1 MGIHIK
7 MEYTFL
13 HHLLV
18 KMLKMGFKAM
28 LGEAN
33 AEIDT
38 VSVEQARE
46 YVGDK
51 NILFVDVR
59 ETQEVESSGGLP
71 GSVHVPRGLLE
82 FIADPES
89 PMHKSELSSGR
100 QLVLYCASGG
110 RSALA
115 AKTLQDMG
123 LSDVCHIAGG
133 FTAWVDIGGPTTVA
147 EESGD

>member
-1 MGIHIK
+1 
-7 MEYTFL
+7 
-13 HHLLV
+13 
-18 KMLKMGFKAM
+18 MLKMGFKAM

-46 YVGDK
+46 YVGDE

>member
-1 MGIHIK
+1 
-7 MEYTFL
+7 
-13 HHLLV
+13 
-18 KMLKMGFKAM
+18 MLKMGFKAM
-28 LGEAN
+28 LGKAN

-38 VSVEQARE
+38 VSAEKARE
-46 YVGDK
+46 YVGDE

-59 ETQEVESSGGLP
+59 ETQEVENSGGLP

-123 LSDVCHIAGG
+123 LPNICHIAGG

-147 EESGD
+147 EESGG

>member
-1 MGIHIK
+1 
-7 MEYTFL
+7 
-13 HHLLV
+13 
-18 KMLKMGFKAM
+18 MLKMGFKAM
-28 LGEAN
+28 LGKAN

-38 VSVEQARE
+38 VSAEKARE
-46 YVGDK
+46 YVGDE

-59 ETQEVESSGGLP
+59 ETQEVDSSGGLP

-123 LSDVCHIAGG
+123 LSNICHIAGG
-133 FTAWVDIGGPTTVA
+133 FAAWVDIGGPTTVA

>member
-1 MGIHIK
+1 
-7 MEYTFL
+7 
-13 HHLLV
+13 
-18 KMLKMGFKAM
+18 MLKMGFKAM

-38 VSVEQARE
+38 VSAEKARE
-46 YVGDK
+46 YVGDE

-123 LSDVCHIAGG
+123 LSNVCHIAGG

-147 EESGD
+147 EELGD

>member
-1 MGIHIK
+1 
-7 MEYTFL
+7 
-13 HHLLV
+13 
-18 KMLKMGFKAM
+18 MLKMGFKAM
-28 LGEAN
+28 LGKAN

-46 YVGDK
+46 YVGDE

>member
-1 MGIHIK
+1 
-7 MEYTFL
+7 
-13 HHLLV
+13 
-18 KMLKMGFKAM
+18 MLKMGFKAM

-38 VSVEQARE
+38 VSAEKARE
-46 YVGDK
+46 YVGDE

-59 ETQEVESSGGLP
+59 ETQEVENSGGLP

-123 LSDVCHIAGG
+123 LSNICHIAGG

-147 EESGD
+147 EESDG

>member
-1 MGIHIK
+1 
-7 MEYTFL
+7 
-13 HHLLV
+13 
-18 KMLKMGFKAM
+18 MLKMGFKAM

-38 VSVEQARE
+38 VSAEKARE
-46 YVGDK
+46 YVGDE

-59 ETQEVESSGGLP
+59 ETQEVENSGGLP

-123 LSDVCHIAGG
+123 FSNICHIAGG

-147 EESGD
+147 EESDG

>member
-1 MGIHIK
+1 
-7 MEYTFL
+7 
-13 HHLLV
+13 
-18 KMLKMGFKAM
+18 M

-38 VSVEQARE
+38 VSAEKARE
-46 YVGDK
+46 YVGDE

-59 ETQEVESSGGLP
+59 ETQEVENSGGLP

-123 LSDVCHIAGG
+123 LSNICHIAGG

-147 EESGD
+147 EESDG

>member
-1 MGIHIK
+1 M
-7 MEYTFL
+7 
-13 HHLLV
+13 

>member
-1 MGIHIK
+1 
-7 MEYTFL
+7 
-13 HHLLV
+13 
-18 KMLKMGFKAM
+18 MLKMGFKEM

-33 AEIDT
+33 AQIET
-38 VSVEQARE
+38 VSAEKARE
-46 YVGDK
+46 YVGDD

-123 LSDVCHIAGG
+123 FSNVCHIAGG

-147 EESGD
+147 EELGD

>member
-1 MGIHIK
+1 
-7 MEYTFL
+7 
-13 HHLLV
+13 
-18 KMLKMGFKAM
+18 M

-123 LSDVCHIAGG
+123 LSNVCHIAGG

>member
-1 MGIHIK
+1 
-7 MEYTFL
+7 
-13 HHLLV
+13 
-18 KMLKMGFKAM
+18 MGFKAM

-38 VSVEQARE
+38 VSAEKARE
-46 YVGDK
+46 YVGDE

-59 ETQEVESSGGLP
+59 ETQEVENSGGLP

-123 LSDVCHIAGG
+123 LSNICHIAGG

-147 EESGD
+147 EESGG

>member
-1 MGIHIK
+1 
-7 MEYTFL
+7 
-13 HHLLV
+13 
-18 KMLKMGFKAM
+18 MLKMGFKAM

-123 LSDVCHIAGG
+123 LSDVRHIAGG

>member
-1 MGIHIK
+1 
-7 MEYTFL
+7 
-13 HHLLV
+13 
-18 KMLKMGFKAM
+18 MLKMGFKAM

-38 VSVEQARE
+38 VSAEKARE
-46 YVGDK
+46 YVGDE

-59 ETQEVESSGGLP
+59 ETQEVENSGGLP

-123 LSDVCHIAGG
+123 LSNICHIAGG

-147 EESGD
+147 EESGG

>member
-1 MGIHIK
+1 
-7 MEYTFL
+7 
-13 HHLLV
+13 
-18 KMLKMGFKAM
+18 MGFKAM

-33 AEIDT
+33 AEIDA
-38 VSVEQARE
+38 VSAEKARE
-46 YVGDK
+46 YVGDE

-59 ETQEVESSGGLP
+59 ETQEVENSGGLP

-123 LSDVCHIAGG
+123 LSNICHIAGG

-147 EESGD
+147 EESGG

>member
-1 MGIHIK
+1 M
-7 MEYTFL
+7 
-13 HHLLV
+13 
-18 KMLKMGFKAM
+18 
-28 LGEAN
+28 
-33 AEIDT
+33 D
-38 VSVEQARE
+38 
-46 YVGDK
+46 
-51 NILFVDVR
+51 
-59 ETQEVESSGGLP
+59 SSGGLP

-123 LSDVCHIAGG
+123 LSNICHIAGG

>member
-1 MGIHIK
+1 
-7 MEYTFL
+7 
-13 HHLLV
+13 
-18 KMLKMGFKAM
+18 MLKMGFKAM

-33 AEIDT
+33 AQIET
-38 VSVEQARE
+38 VSAEKARE
-46 YVGDK
+46 YVGDE

>member
-1 MGIHIK
+1 
-7 MEYTFL
+7 
-13 HHLLV
+13 
-18 KMLKMGFKAM
+18 MLKMGFKAM

-33 AEIDT
+33 AEIET
-38 VSVEQARE
+38 VSAQKARE
-46 YVGDK
+46 YVGDE
-51 NILFVDVR
+51 NVLFVDVR

-123 LSDVCHIAGG
+123 LSNICHIAGG
-133 FTAWVDIGGPTTVA
+133 LTEWVDIGGPTTVA

>member
-1 MGIHIK
+1 
-7 MEYTFL
+7 
-13 HHLLV
+13 
-18 KMLKMGFKAM
+18 MLKMGFKAM

-33 AEIDT
+33 AQIET
-38 VSVEQARE
+38 VSAEKARE
-46 YVGDK
+46 YVGDE

-133 FTAWVDIGGPTTVA
+133 FTAWVAIGGPTTVA